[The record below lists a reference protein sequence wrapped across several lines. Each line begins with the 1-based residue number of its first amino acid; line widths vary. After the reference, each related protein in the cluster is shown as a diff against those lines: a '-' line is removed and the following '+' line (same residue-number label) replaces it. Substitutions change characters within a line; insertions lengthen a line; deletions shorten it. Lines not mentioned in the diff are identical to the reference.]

1 MSGLLWLRRWRLTAV
16 VAVLLV
22 AALVTGLVLMFSGPS
37 HPTATA
43 SLPAGGRTSATL
55 VVASGTRELSVQ
67 TANLGST
74 LVRASVPAGA
84 TVRPLL
90 DQNGDV
96 RLTLVPAAGHSAN
109 YTVRVLLTDAVT
121 WTIVF
126 DGGTERT
133 VADLR
138 GGKIAGVTFGAGS
151 DIIDLALPRPSGTSV
166 IRLGGGASQFLI
178 TLPPGVPA
186 QVTAGGGAA
195 ELALDSITRTGVAGG
210 TVVTPPGWAGAVNRF
225 VVVATSGVDRMLVS
239 RW

>member
-1 MSGLLWLRRWRLTAV
+1 MSGLLWLRRWRLTAA
-16 VAVLLV
+16 VAVAL
-22 AALVTGLVLMFSGPS
+22 AAVLITGLVLVFSGPGRTTT
-37 HPTATA
+37 TAA
-43 SLPAGGRTSATL
+43 LPADGRTSATL
-55 VVASGTRELSVQ
+55 VVASGTRVLSVQ
-67 TANLGST
+67 TANLGAT

-90 DQNGDV
+90 DQNGGV
-96 RLTLVPAAGHSAN
+96 RLTLASSSGHQAN
-109 YTVRVLLTDAVT
+109 YTVLVLLSDAVT

-138 GGKIAGVTFGAGS
+138 GGKIADVTFGAGS

-195 ELALDSITRTGVAGG
+195 RLALDSITRTGVAGG
-210 TVVTPPGWAGAVNRF
+210 TVVTPPGWAAAVSRF
-225 VVVATSGVDRMLVS
+225 VVVATSGVDRLSVS